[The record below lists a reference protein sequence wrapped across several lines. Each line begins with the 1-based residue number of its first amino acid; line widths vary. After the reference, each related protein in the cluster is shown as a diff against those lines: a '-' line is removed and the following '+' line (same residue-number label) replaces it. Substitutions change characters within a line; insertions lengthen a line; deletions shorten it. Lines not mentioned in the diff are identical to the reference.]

1 MATIEGG
8 DLDFINDQLEL
19 VPKSMEDATI
29 DIESEAGFES
39 TAQALRKSLR
49 GTHFDIL
56 QKAHY
61 PGNFELHI
69 PLCRMLPMPEVRIPL
84 KSDVDK
90 LKGEFVNGY
99 RPGSA
104 CFYVALKN
112 FGLMEKEVASGDRA
126 AWSDLWKEEDRL
138 FEEMLKTRPE
148 FAAFSNKYFF
158 IWDGNHRHSAWM
170 EVISQTH
177 PTNRMFHQPI
187 RAVIIV
193 PLMETRHILLN
204 AMTDLNK

>member
-1 MATIEGG
+1 MATTEGG
-8 DLDFINDQLEL
+8 DSELVADQLEL
-19 VPKSMEDATI
+19 VPGRMEDATL
-29 DIESEAGFES
+29 DVEPESGFES

-49 GTHFDIL
+49 GTHYDIL

-61 PGNFELHI
+61 PGVFELHI

-112 FGLMEKEVASGDRA
+112 FSLMEKDVASSERA

-138 FEEMLKTRPE
+138 FEEMMKTRPE
-148 FAAFSNKYFF
+148 YAAFSNKYFF
-158 IWDGNHRHSAWM
+158 VWDGNHRHYAWM

-177 PTNRMFHQPI
+177 PTDRVFHQPV
-187 RAVIIV
+187 RAVIID

-204 AMTDLNK
+204 AMTDWNK

>member
-1 MATIEGG
+1 MATIQGG
-8 DLDFINDQLEL
+8 GLEFVDDQTEL
-19 VPKSMEDATI
+19 VPRRMEDATN

-61 PGNFELHI
+61 PGVFELHI

-99 RPGSA
+99 RPGAA

-112 FGLMEKEVASGDRA
+112 FALMEKDVASSDRV

-148 FAAFSNKYFF
+148 FAVFSNKYFY
-158 IWDGNHRHSAWM
+158 IWDGNHRHFAWM

-177 PTNRMFHQPI
+177 PTNKVFHQPV